1 MAKGFYISKALAIV
15 TVVLTFSAIAGIITM
30 IIVYQTQTADLNMTP
45 RPTIPV
51 TTPFPPGPR
60 PQMRLPGDLVPDH
73 YELTIRP
80 YLYPYIEKPTDE
92 NATSPDQ
99 NMTFTGNST
108 VYFHCVRRTKT
119 VFLHNRGLTI
129 GTVRLT
135 DRDKNQ
141 RVPLNGTTQHRDE
154 SNFFEISVDE
164 VLEVGG
170 NYSLFTEFEGEMMD
184 DLAGLYVSRYR
195 DAAADGN
202 STERFVAATQ
212 MQPTDARK
220 VFPCFDEPAMKATFD
235 VKIIHRRGTEAL
247 ANSQESDKSIVDED
261 WLVST
266 FHTTQKMST
275 YLLAFVVSE
284 FQSTPSKHERVKI
297 LTYARPEAIAA
308 GHADYAAEITGKILT
323 FLEGHLEINFPQK
336 KLDQV
341 ALPDF
346 AAAAMENW
354 GLVTY
359 QESALL
365 FENGVSSMLAKEW
378 TATIIAHELAH
389 QWFGNLVTMKWW
401 NEIWLNEGFAA
412 YMSTL
417 AVDNIEPSWNIKD
430 MLMME
435 NLHSA
440 FEWDALASS
449 HPLSSPADA
458 IQTPSEII
466 ELFDPITYS
475 KVKAEAWRRTHKW
488 MYLKAFQYENTEQAD
503 LWKYLQKVN
512 GKINVANVMDTW
524 TNQIGYPV
532 ITINTTTGEAY
543 QRHFQYNQS
552 TVLVW
557 HVPIKVMSETS
568 GPTLFKEEFVSKGG
582 EWILANVNAAGYYR
596 VNYNPEN
603 WHSLLTALE
612 EDPERIPIVN
622 RGQLIDDAFN
632 LARAKLV
639 NVTLA
644 LNATRFLRN
653 ETELIPWESAVT
665 NLRYI
670 IAMFDRSE
678 VFGPIQAYRRQL
690 VTNLYCFFKNYTDN
704 ATVPEDHSQ
713 QHNQIN
719 AIRVACGSGL
729 PECRLMATRFF
740 RYWMQNG
747 TNIIHPNVRS
757 IIYCQAISAGGEEEW
772 EFGWKMFQSS
782 NITSDRE
789 QLRYALACTKKIWL
803 LNRYLEYTLNPD
815 KIRKM
820 DAVSTI
826 NTIAGNVAGQALAW
840 NFVRA
845 HWTYISQEYG
855 AGMMPLGSLID
866 GVTHRFSTD
875 FELLERFQMDH
886 DEEELGSANRAVE
899 QAIERTA
906 ANIQWVKENKQPLL
920 EWFQR
925 ESAVTKNTISYC
937 SEAPA
942 C

>member
-247 ANSQESDKSIVDED
+247 ANSQESGEIIKQQIRC
-261 WLVST
+261 
-266 FHTTQKMST
+266 TTALQGGSFTVCKVIS
-275 YLLAFVVSE
+275 S
-284 FQSTPSKHERVKI
+284 FQC
-297 LTYARPEAIAA
+297 TYARPEAIAA

-475 KVKAEAWRRTHKW
+475 KGATVLRMLAEILSERV
-488 MYLKAFQYENTEQAD
+488 FNNGI
-503 LWKYLQKVN
+503 KVGHDHLLDAVDDDS

-552 TVLVW
+552 TVSDLVW

-678 VFGPIQAYRRQL
+678 VFGPIQACVIIRPCSVLCSNEMIMLFVVR
-690 VTNLYCFFKNYTDN
+690 
-704 ATVPEDHSQ
+704 
-713 QHNQIN
+713 HNQIN

-875 FELLERFQMDH
+875 FELLELKRFQMDH

-925 ESAVTKNTISYC
+925 ESAPKSVSAASIS
-937 SEAPA
+937 
-942 C
+942 